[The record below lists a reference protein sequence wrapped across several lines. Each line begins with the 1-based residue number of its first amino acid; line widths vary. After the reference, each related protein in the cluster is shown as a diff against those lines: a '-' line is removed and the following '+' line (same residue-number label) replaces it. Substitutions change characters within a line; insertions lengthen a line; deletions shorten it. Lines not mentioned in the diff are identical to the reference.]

1 MLLPSRAE
9 PTMIVAFPFAIV
21 KSSLLIIYLIIISD
35 FLRKNKRF
43 CKKSF
48 FVLKSAGLAARTM
61 VWCLAW
67 KGVKTVNTLE
77 NLYYGNIDPHEHT
90 VSNGTD
96 KGGSFVTIVRLE
108 TKLRATLTEQQKT
121 LLEQFEKADAEISD
135 RHELQAFT
143 IGFRL
148 AARLMMDVYKPT
160 PELEP

>member
-1 MLLPSRAE
+1 M
-9 PTMIVAFPFAIV
+9 
-21 KSSLLIIYLIIISD
+21 
-35 FLRKNKRF
+35 
-43 CKKSF
+43 
-48 FVLKSAGLAARTM
+48 KSAGLAAQTV

-96 KGGSFVTIVRLE
+96 KGELLETVVRLE
-108 TKLRATLTEQQKT
+108 TEHRATLTEQQKA

-148 AARLMMDVYKPT
+148 AARLMMKVYEPT